1 MAPLIELHDLAR
13 DYGGRPAVRG
23 ISLDIP
29 AGEVF
34 GLLGPNGAGKSTTM
48 KMLATLL
55 RPSGGTARIA
65 GHDLLAEPNEVR
77 RVIGYVPE
85 GADLYEVLSGEE
97 FLDLVRDLHRV
108 SPQDAAR
115 RRQPLVEAFSLGGD
129 LGRAMGEYSKGMKQK
144 LLLIAALQHDP
155 RVLLLDEP
163 LDGLD
168 VPAQEFLKDLI
179 VERAGQ
185 GSSVVYSSHIL
196 EVVEKV
202 CDRVAILHQGRIV
215 ALGAPR
221 AMVAESGE
229 ESLARL
235 FLKITADAG
244 TPAAAIP
251 EALR

>member
-1 MAPLIELHDLAR
+1 METLIELQNLAR
-13 DYGGRPAVRG
+13 SYGGRLAVRG
-23 ISLDIP
+23 LSLDIP

-65 GHDLLAEPNEVR
+65 GHDLLTEPNEVR
-77 RVIGYVPE
+77 RIIGYVPE

-97 FLDLVRDLHRV
+97 FLDLVRDLHQV
-108 SPQDAAR
+108 PADEAAR
-115 RRQPLVEAFSLGGD
+115 RRAPLVDAFSLGND

-179 VERAGQ
+179 EERAAQ
-185 GSSVVYSSHIL
+185 GGAIVYSSHIL

-202 CDRVAILHQGRIV
+202 CHRVAIIHQGSLV

-221 AMVAESGE
+221 EMVEQSGE
-229 ESLARL
+229 ESLVRL
-235 FLKITADAG
+235 FLKITADSGAWQAS
-244 TPAAAIP
+244 PA
-251 EALR
+251 EAPR